1 MRRSASEIIRNL
13 EGRIARLENS
23 TSKRTKSAAKTA
35 KLSNARAIVM
45 VEDRFL
51 KDDTYKLCFM
61 HMNRAIL
68 NKSVSDFERSINQW
82 PHSQLIEDVVTT
94 SECESC
100 VCMTVKIS
108 DPSFWGEDLLESGH
122 TWIDET
128 IVNLPNSIPAK

>member
-1 MRRSASEIIRNL
+1 MRRSASQIINNL
-13 EGRIARLENS
+13 ESRVARLENRNTRVAS
-23 TSKRTKSAAKTA
+23 EKRTLT
-35 KLSNARAIVM
+35 NARCIIM

-68 NKSVSDFERSINQW
+68 KKCVQDFEKSINIW

-100 VCMTVKIS
+100 VCMTVKIA
-108 DPSFWGEDLLESGH
+108 DPSFWGEDLLDSGH